1 MGGLR
6 AICSPLLLSLLLV
19 LSGCASLSGLLS
31 SPREPAARAA
41 PFDILGRVLVSYDG
55 RAFTANVRWL
65 HTADSD
71 DLWLMTPTGQAL
83 AYLRED
89 SAGATLTSADQTQ
102 YRATQIESLSKRAL
116 GWELPIR
123 RLMHEVL
130 DSGYRGVFDLE
141 VLGSHYENHYN
152 NKPPNDPATLVK
164 VIPEAVSHPVLTG
177 IPAQEL
183 PVMVENVWD
192 RPHGVQSIRLP
203 MRARAAL
210 MSARVTAAPASA
222 KASAVVSPMPELAP
236 VTSATWPSKS

>member
-19 LSGCASLSGLLS
+19 LSGCASLSGWFS
-31 SPREPAARAA
+31 SPRESAARAA

-116 GWELPIR
+116 DWELPIR
-123 RLMHEVL
+123 RLQYWV
-130 DSGYRGVFDLE
+130 RGAAAPDVQSKIIE
-141 VLGSHYENHYN
+141 R
-152 NKPPNDPATLVK
+152 NDGGRTRLLAQDGWRITYDYYPATQND
-164 VIPEAVSHPVLTG
+164 G
-177 IPAQEL
+177 L
-183 PVMVENVWD
+183 PRRIE
-192 RPHGVQSIRLP
+192 
-203 MRARAAL
+203 
-210 MSARVTAAPASA
+210 
-222 KASAVVSPMPELAP
+222 VVSAAQTMRLVIDTWRNDSVAP
-236 VTSATWPSKS
+236 